1 MKNNERIEL
10 LDELLR
16 NKQYPNYERFNTLL
30 EDTYGENGYSKRSF
44 ERDIKTIKEK
54 LEVRFPTIE
63 EALIKYNTIKTGYE
77 YLDGYSIYTNLS
89 KSEKANIVELAKF
102 LELNPQLLS
111 PKHTALF
118 QKIKGISIE
127 HQLSEKH
134 EEMRWAPVQLIEQ
147 GKRAGQDYF
156 EIILNYIQNLQPI
169 SIQYQSLS
177 RGKTHNHK
185 ILPLLLKEHIGSW
198 YTGWYLLAYPIQDQG
213 NKKPIELDDL
223 IVFALDRIKDI
234 EIIDTRLRPKINKS
248 FNPQDFFKDIFGI
261 VRYNLNKPASKPQKV
276 ILESKSDW
284 AYFYLKQYDIHPS
297 QKIIVDDQDEHYL
310 KIELFVEINIDL
322 ILLLLKQRTE
332 IRALRPVR
340 LVNEIM
346 KMSNSEY

>member
-1 MKNNERIEL
+1 MKSNERIEI

-16 NKQYPNYERFNTLL
+16 NKQYPNYDKFNSLL
-30 EDTYGENGYSKRSF
+30 EDEYGENGYSKRTF
-44 ERDIKTIKEK
+44 ERDIKAIREK
-54 LEVRFPTIE
+54 LEIRFPTIDE
-63 EALIKYNTIKTGYE
+63 PLIKYNSIRTGYE
-77 YLDGYSIYTNLS
+77 YLEGYSIYTNLS

-127 HQLSEKH
+127 HKLSEKH
-134 EEMRWAPVQLIEQ
+134 ELMKWAPVQLIEQ

-177 RGKTHNHK
+177 RGKTHQHK

-198 YTGWYLLAYPIQDQG
+198 YTGWYLLAYPIPNEG
-213 NKKPIELDDL
+213 NKRPIELDDL

-234 EIIDTRLRPKINKS
+234 EIIDSRLRPKINKN
-248 FNPQDFFKDIFGI
+248 FNPHDFFKDIFGI

-276 ILESKSDW
+276 VLESKSDW

-297 QKIIVDDQDEHYL
+297 QKIIEDDNETHYL
-310 KIELFVEINIDL
+310 KIELYVEINIDL
-322 ILLLLKQRTE
+322 ILLLHKQRTE
-332 IRALRPVR
+332 IRALKPAKLVR
-340 LVNEIM
+340 EIINM
-346 KMSNSEY
+346 GGGSY